1 MPDSWLTFFY
11 ISFYFLTYFFLLKL
25 RYNNFSSS
33 SSQPNMLS
41 VPSYQLQQTSTPL
54 PAAAVVAPAS
64 AVHVASTGKWIF
76 FLSLVVLQ
84 RRHVCPGPAAPR
96 LASAQR
102 YPTNE
107 TTWKSVKMC
116 RKPYGRGRAHA
127 GTGIKKRKRRSRRR
141 ARGSR
146 FARARARS
154 GQYYCSLSGRG
165 QKTSVCPG
173 LGWAG
178 RTALHAARVL
188 APPRHGAPHVIRKQ
202 ADIYGP

>member
-1 MPDSWLTFFY
+1 
-11 ISFYFLTYFFLLKL
+11 
-25 RYNNFSSS
+25 
-33 SSQPNMLS
+33 
-41 VPSYQLQQTSTPL
+41 
-54 PAAAVVAPAS
+54 
-64 AVHVASTGKWIF
+64 
-76 FLSLVVLQ
+76 VLQ

-96 LASAQR
+96 LASCQR

-178 RTALHAARVL
+178 RTARGTCTSASTPRGPACHPEAGRYLWAINKDRRSSEC
-188 APPRHGAPHVIRKQ
+188 PPNPPPHLDPIV
-202 ADIYGP
+202 

>member
-1 MPDSWLTFFY
+1 M
-11 ISFYFLTYFFLLKL
+11 
-25 RYNNFSSS
+25 
-33 SSQPNMLS
+33 
-41 VPSYQLQQTSTPL
+41 
-54 PAAAVVAPAS
+54 APAS
-64 AVHVASTGKWIF
+64 ARPRRFNGQMNF
-76 FLSLVVLQ
+76 FLS
-84 RRHVCPGPAAPR
+84 RCAAAPTR
-96 LASAQR
+96 MPRPSRPQACQR

-127 GTGIKKRKRRSRRR
+127 GTGIQKRKRRSRRR

-165 QKTSVCPG
+165 QETSVCPG

-178 RTALHAARVL
+178 RTALHCTARGTCTSASTPQGPACHPEAGRYLWAINKDRRSSECPPTRRLILIQLFENNNRLVL
-188 APPRHGAPHVIRKQ
+188 LC
-202 ADIYGP
+202 